1 MSEARIAFV
10 LSAPSGAGKTT
21 LAGALLERVERLT
34 RTVSWTSRERRN
46 GEKDGVDYVF
56 VSREGFEQ
64 EACEGGFLEWAEV
77 HGNLYGTPRREVAG
91 IMAGGHDALMVIDV
105 QGADSVRSAMRE
117 AVTVFVLPPS
127 RRELE
132 ARITGRDAGD
142 AAAREQIQRR
152 LSVAADEI
160 ARYVSYDYVVVND
173 DFEDAV
179 ADLVAIVRAER
190 ARRDRRA
197 RRAESIRA
205 SFEQR
210 ADSASAHRESKLE
223 TRR

>member
-1 MSEARIAFV
+1 MSEERIAFV

-21 LAGALLERVERLT
+21 LAAALLERVERLT

-56 VSREGFEQ
+56 VSREGFER
-64 EACEGGFLEWAEV
+64 EAHEGGFLEWAEV
-77 HGNLYGTPRREVAG
+77 HGNLYGTPSRRVAE
-91 IMAGGHDALMVIDV
+91 IMERGDDALMVIDV
-105 QGADSVRSAMRE
+105 QGADSVRGAMRE

-142 AAAREQIQRR
+142 SLAREQIQRR

-190 ARRDRRA
+190 SRRDRRA